1 MNSIETL
8 LAFKNGEI
16 PMGLGIGIP
25 AIDKYLSWKPNNFS
39 VTLARDNVGKTFF
52 KLWYYCVL
60 AKKHGLRYNIIA
72 KESDTWVLKMYLLE
86 FLMGCKL
93 NQIAEKDIYHW
104 NNWIDHH
111 FNFIEGGMLDFKK
124 IMDLAVKDKVDLTWI
139 DPYNALFKPQGIND
153 HQYDYEIIRLC
164 NEYKKTHGSIDI
176 SIHPVTELNRMIITD
191 KDDDYKGYPAP
202 ARKWH
207 SEGGGKWQN
216 GVDQFLC
223 IHRFTSHGTFWNRT
237 RLYVDKVRVTQTG
250 GSVTPENNY
259 LIFEYDVK
267 SCRFMVNNQDALS
280 DKDSL
285 DFDNAETFD
294 IF

>member
-1 MNSIETL
+1 MKSIETV
-8 LAFKNGEI
+8 LAFKEGKI
-16 PMGLGIGIP
+16 PMGLGIGV
-25 AIDKYLSWKPNNFS
+25 AEVDKFLSWKPNNFS

-86 FLMGCKL
+86 FLNGSKL
-93 NQIAEKDIYHW
+93 KEIPDNKIYHW
-104 NNWIDHH
+104 DNWIDHH

-124 IMDLAVKDKVDLTWI
+124 IMDLAAKDKVDLTWI

-176 SIHPVTELNRMIITD
+176 SIHPVTELNRMVISD
-191 KDDDYKGYPAP
+191 KEDEFKGYPQP

-223 IHRFTSHGTFWNRT
+223 IHRFTSHPEYWNRT

-250 GSVTPENNY
+250 GAVTPENNY
-259 LIFEYDVK
+259 IIFEYNK
-267 SCRFMVNNQDALS
+267 LNCRFTVNGVDAMNE
-280 DKDSL
+280 DEKD
-285 DFDNAETFD
+285 FFEGGEEIVF
-294 IF
+294 

>member
-1 MNSIETL
+1 MNSIETV
-8 LAFKNGEI
+8 LAFKEGKI
-16 PMGLGIGIP
+16 PMGLGIGVSEV
-25 AIDKYLSWKPNNFS
+25 DKFLSWKPNNFS

-86 FLMGCKL
+86 FLNGSKL
-93 NQIAEKDIYHW
+93 KEIPENKIYHW
-104 NNWIDHH
+104 DNWINHH

-124 IMDLAVKDKVDLTWI
+124 IMDLAAKDKVDLTWI

-176 SIHPVTELNRMIITD
+176 SIHPVTELNRMVITD
-191 KDDDYKGYPAP
+191 KDDEFKGYPQP

-223 IHRFTSHGTFWNRT
+223 IHRFTSHPEYWNRT

-250 GSVTPENNY
+250 GAVTPENNY
-259 LIFEYDVK
+259 IIFEYNK
-267 SCRFMVNNQDALS
+267 INCRFTVNGVDAMNE
-280 DKDSL
+280 DEKD
-285 DFDNAETFD
+285 FFEGGEEIVF
-294 IF
+294 